1 MNKVPNVIKKWSLI
15 NAYRLLP
22 IVILSNNANTY
33 VIDNVINKKRWT
45 VLFCCLLI
53 SICRSLTFSC

>member
-1 MNKVPNVIKKWSLI
+1 MNKVPNVIKKWRVI

-33 VIDNVINKKRWT
+33 VIGNLINKKT
-45 VLFCCLLI
+45 DCYFVAYYFLYIDC
-53 SICRSLTFSC
+53 

>member
-1 MNKVPNVIKKWSLI
+1 MLLK

-33 VIDNVINKKRWT
+33 VIGNLINKKRWT
-45 VLFCCLLI
+45 VILLLI
-53 SICRSLTFSC
+53 NFYISIVNIFLLNS